1 MKTKI
6 AAFLSSVLFTS
17 VAMAA
22 TPSKTELSRFGWQD
36 VTFSQKIVNELS
48 EKQIRTFSQTLAGTN
63 SAVIGYKIPAN
74 QGTLKIKVSSL
85 VVDNDH
91 IFVPNVLVLDANF
104 NESLT
109 YPASQFKVVE
119 ERGFEGG
126 QIQAELNLTPATGQD
141 FIYLLIYTTE
151 KDLAGQ
157 TTFTHPVKLYEKAKG
172 NQPPAIAD
180 LQVKHT
186 NSGQIQINVD
196 GVQSTQFV
204 GLGNVANGGALF
216 ETKPTVSQT
225 VGEEVQAVKNPQKN
239 AKPKAVEKTT
249 EQYFNEAVT
258 QALKNNDISK
268 AMNLVNEAEQLGLS
282 SPRQIFLK
290 QVSAKK

>member
-126 QIQAELNLTPATGQD
+126 QIQAELSLTPATGQD

-180 LQVKHT
+180 LRVKHT

-204 GLGNVANGGALF
+204 GLGNVVNGGALF
-216 ETKPTVSQT
+216 ETKPTAQR
-225 VGEEVQAVKNPQKN
+225 VGTEVQAVKNPQKN

>member
-6 AAFLSSVLFTS
+6 AAFLSSVLFAS

-157 TTFTHPVKLYEKAKG
+157 TTFTHPVKLYEKQKVT
-172 NQPPAIAD
+172 NR
-180 LQVKHT
+180 LQL
-186 NSGQIQINVD
+186 QI
-196 GVQSTQFV
+196 
-204 GLGNVANGGALF
+204 
-216 ETKPTVSQT
+216 
-225 VGEEVQAVKNPQKN
+225 
-239 AKPKAVEKTT
+239 
-249 EQYFNEAVT
+249 YW
-258 QALKNNDISK
+258 
-268 AMNLVNEAEQLGLS
+268 
-282 SPRQIFLK
+282 
-290 QVSAKK
+290 

>member
-6 AAFLSSVLFTS
+6 AAFLSSVLFAS

-63 SAVIGYKIPAN
+63 SAIIGYKIPAN

-91 IFVPNVLVLDANF
+91 IFVPNILVLDANF

-126 QIQAELNLTPATGQD
+126 QIQAELSLTPATGQD

-180 LQVKHT
+180 LLVKHT

-196 GVQSTQFV
+196 GIQSTQFV

-216 ETKPTVSQT
+216 EAKPTVAQT
-225 VGEEVQAVKNPQKN
+225 VGAEIQAVKNPQKN